1 MSQDVKITITADAS
15 RAVAEVKKAD
25 EAIVKTASSVELF
38 GKKGETV
45 FTATATG
52 AKAAGTSFNAMGQ
65 QAGFLRHN
73 LMQMFGALAMGQ
85 TPLQVLEQQGP
96 QVAESFSAVS
106 DASELVKRATFGMV
120 PSLGAAATALGVA
133 AVVAAAAGT
142 AWVLYANDAEDAKG
156 TTLGMNQALVA
167 QEVQGRL
174 TGAQV
179 EAYASAWEKFT
190 GIAETASLKIDV
202 INGKLTEN
210 GAAAGKASEQATGAA
225 RTVLLADGLRLVQLQ
240 RALQAEKDIR
250 DSSEAS
256 FDERLAASASIKGYE
271 EAVKKANATLV
282 EHKAALAAT
291 NQAIA
296 DAAEYA
302 DESAAAKAREAEA
315 SNNAAAAARALARAE
330 AEAAKQR
337 EAQER
342 AARAYIDGL
351 ESMRAAEQSANESNL
366 TGIAAEEAARDHAL
380 AALAATYQKQ
390 VELSAGNDA
399 AMLETDATYNEA
411 RFAIYNASEQRLSDL
426 REAARIEERKKI
438 ADAVAATRQA
448 EQEKAQAVV
457 STLQRAAAV
466 AGQLFDLGVSYQTGL
481 LHAMEAD
488 LSENEAN
495 LTENQKK
502 ELGKRIEA
510 QRDAA
515 RRAFAIAKAAK
526 IAEAIASTALAVIN
540 AISQSPPPSP
550 FGLIGAGIAAAA
562 GAVSIAQIAGQE
574 PSFHAG
580 TSDVR
585 RYSAEAPDEV
595 RATLLEGEA
604 VMSRRAVAEAGR
616 NAINDANAG
625 RSRSNGNDTRE
636 LTVRYR
642 HQDFNTFIRDN
653 IRLGGPLASAL
664 NAGNRVGHRKRSY

>member
-25 EAIVKTASSVELF
+25 EAIVKAASSVELF

-45 FTATATG
+45 FTGAAAG
-52 AKAAGTSFNAMGQ
+52 AKGAGAGLGGMAQ
-65 QAGFLRHN
+65 QAGILRHN
-73 LMQMFGALAMGQ
+73 MADLFAAILRGQSPMQA
-85 TPLQVLEQQGP
+85 LEQQGP
-96 QVAESFSAVS
+96 QIAESFSAVS
-106 DASELVKRATFGMV
+106 DASELVKKATFGMV
-120 PSLGAAATALGVA
+120 PSLAAAATALGVA
-133 AVVAAAAGT
+133 AVVAAAAAT
-142 AWVLYANDAEDAKG
+142 AWVLYEGDAEDAKG
-156 TTLGMNQALVA
+156 TTLGLNRALVE

-174 TGAQV
+174 TSAEV
-179 EAYASAWEKFT
+179 AEYAKAWQTFT

-210 GAAAGKASEQATGAA
+210 GAAAVRATESANAA
-225 RTVLLADGLRLVQLQ
+225 AKSVILTDATRLVQLQ

-271 EAVKKANATLV
+271 VSIKAANATLA
-282 EHKAALAAT
+282 EHKTALVDT

-302 DESAAAKAREAEA
+302 DESALAKDREAEA
-315 SNNAAAAARALARAE
+315 SRNAAAAARALAKAE
-330 AEAAKQR
+330 AEAAKAR

-342 AARAYIDGL
+342 AVRAYIDGL
-351 ESMRAAEQSANESNL
+351 ESMRAAEQTANESNL
-366 TGIAAEEAARDHAL
+366 TGIAAEQAARDHAL
-380 AALAATYQKQ
+380 AALSATYQKQ

-426 REAARIEERKKI
+426 REAARVEERKKI

-457 STLQRAAAV
+457 STLQQAAAV

-515 RRAFAIAKAAK
+515 RRAFNIAKAAK

-653 IRLGGPLASAL
+653 IRLGGPLSSAL